1 MNVWDYVVL
10 VGTLLGIA
18 AYGLW
23 RTRGARDLT
32 SYLKGDAHTGW
43 ATIGLSVMAT
53 QASAITFLSTPGQGY
68 ESGIGF
74 VQNYF
79 GMPIALILVAAVFV
93 PLYRRLNVYTAY
105 EFLGR
110 RFDTKTRV
118 LGALL
123 FLVQRGLAAGIT
135 IYAPAIIVS
144 TVLGWSLDLTVLLSG
159 ALVIL
164 YTVMG
169 GSGAVTLTQ
178 KHQMAVILAGMA
190 VAFVILV
197 MKLPRDL
204 GLGGALH
211 VAGGMGRLEAVDFS
225 MDPDRRYTIWTGI
238 LGGVFLSLSYFG
250 TDQSQVQRYLAGG
263 SVRDSRLGL
272 MFNALLKIP
281 MQFFILLLGALL
293 FVFYQFERP
302 PVFWN
307 EAEWEKH
314 SAAGEAAEPLRA
326 LETRHAQLHEEK
338 LAAIGTWVE
347 AHRSGDSVREAEARA
362 SVAGLQERA
371 QELRDEAKQVL
382 VEADPGIKTKDS
394 DYVFITF
401 VLDHLPH
408 GVIGLLLT
416 VIFAASLS
424 SSSSEL
430 NALGATTAMDLYRGV
445 LRPGAAEAHYV
456 RASKWLTAAWG
467 VIAVTFALFLRV
479 AENLIEQI
487 NIIGSLFYGVVLG
500 MFLVAFFFRRVGG
513 TAVFFAAVAAES
525 LVITGYFTLSI
536 GYLWYNLIGCALCVV
551 FSLTLHAILGGCDRA
566 EELPVT

>member
-1 MNVWDYVVL
+1 MNVWDYIVL
-10 VGTLLGIA
+10 VGTLMSIA
-18 AYGLW
+18 LYGMW
-23 RTRGARDLT
+23 RTRGARDLST
-32 SYLKGDAHTGW
+32 YLKGDKHTGW

-68 ESGIGF
+68 ESGIAF

-79 GMPIALILVAAVFV
+79 GMPIALILVAAIFV

-159 ALVIL
+159 ALVII

-190 VAFVILV
+190 VAFIILV
-197 MKLPRDL
+197 TKLPAHIGMGD
-204 GLGGALH
+204 ALH
-211 VAGGMGRLEAVDFS
+211 VAGGMGRLQAIDFS
-225 MDPDRRYTIWTGI
+225 LDPDRRYTIWSGI
-238 LGGVFLSLSYFG
+238 LGGLFLSLSYFG

-272 MFNALLKIP
+272 MFNAVLKIP
-281 MQFFILLLGALL
+281 MQFFILLLGALV

-302 PVFWN
+302 PLFFN
-307 EAEWEKH
+307 EAAWERNVAG
-314 SAAGEAAEPLRA
+314 AAGGTLRA
-326 LETRHAQLHEEK
+326 LEERHGALHEEK
-338 LAAIGTWVE
+338 EAAIDAWIVARRG
-347 AHRSGDSVREAEARA
+347 GDA
-362 SVAGLQERA
+362 A
-371 QELRDEAKQVL
+371 QEAATRAVVQVKQQELEDLRQQAKDAL
-382 VEADPGIKTKDS
+382 VAADPKVKPKDS

-401 VLDHLPH
+401 VMEHLPH

-416 VIFAASLS
+416 VIFAAALS

-430 NALGATTAMDLYRGV
+430 NALGATTAMDLYRG
-445 LRPGAAEAHYV
+445 LIRPGEGEGHYV
-456 RASKWLTAAWG
+456 VASKLFTAVWG
-467 VIAVTFALFLRV
+467 VVAVGFALMLRV

-500 MFLVAFFFRRVGG
+500 LFLVAFFFRRVGG
-513 TAVFFAAVAAES
+513 TAVFIAALIAET

-536 GYLWYNLIGCALCVV
+536 GYLWYNLIGCALCVAL
-551 FSLTLHAILGGCDRA
+551 SLALHTVLGNRDHA
-566 EELPVT
+566 EEIPTG

>member
-10 VGTLLGIA
+10 VGTLLSIA
-18 AYGLW
+18 AYGMW
-23 RTRGARDLT
+23 RTRGARDLS
-32 SYLKGDAHTGW
+32 SYIRGDRHTGW

-159 ALVIL
+159 ALVII
-164 YTVMG
+164 YTVRG

-197 MKLPRDL
+197 MKLPEDL
-204 GLGGALH
+204 GLGEALH

-225 MDPDRRYTIWTGI
+225 LDPGRRYTIWSGI

-272 MFNALLKIP
+272 MFNAVFKIP

-307 EAEWEKH
+307 KAEWSRH
-314 SAAGEAAEPLRA
+314 STGEGGAPLRA
-326 LETRHAQLHEEK
+326 FEERHEQMHDEK
-338 LAAIGTWVE
+338 LAAIEAWVE
-347 AHRSGDSVREAEARA
+347 ARRSGDAAQEAAMRA
-362 SVAGLQERA
+362 AVAEVQQRA
-371 QELRDEAKQVL
+371 QALRDETKEAL
-382 VEADPGIKTKDS
+382 VAADPKINAKDS
-394 DYVFITF
+394 DYVFISF

-416 VIFAASLS
+416 VIFAAALS

-430 NALGATTAMDLYRGV
+430 NALGTTTAMDLYRGV
-445 LRPGAAEAHYV
+445 LRPGADEAHYV

-467 VIAVTFALFLRV
+467 VVAVSSALLLRV

-500 MFLVAFFFRRVGG
+500 LFLVAFFFRRVGG
-513 TAVFFAAVAAES
+513 TAVFFAAIAAEA
-525 LVITGYFTLSI
+525 LVIAGYFTLSI
-536 GYLWYNLIGCALCVV
+536 GYLWYNLIGCSLCVL
-551 FSLTLHAILGGCDRA
+551 FSLMLHTILGGRDHA
-566 EELPVT
+566 EELPVA

>member
-1 MNVWDYVVL
+1 MNLLDYIVL
-10 VGTLLGIA
+10 VGTTLGIA
-18 AYGLW
+18 FYGMW
-23 RTRGARDLT
+23 RTRGARDLS

-68 ESGIGF
+68 ESGIAF

-79 GMPIALILVAAVFV
+79 GMPIALILVAAIFV
-93 PLYRRLNVYTAY
+93 PLYRRLNVFTAY

-110 RFDTKTRV
+110 RFDRKTRV
-118 LGALL
+118 LGAML

-159 ALVIL
+159 ALVIV
-164 YTVMG
+164 YTVVG

-178 KHQMAVILAGMA
+178 KHQMAVILCGMA
-190 VAFVILV
+190 GAFIILLA
-197 MKLPRDL
+197 KLPGHVGVDD
-204 GLGGALH
+204 ALH
-211 VAGGMGRLEAVDFS
+211 VAGGMERLQAIDFS
-225 MDPDRRYTIWTGI
+225 LDPDKRYTIWSGL

-272 MFNALLKIP
+272 MFNAVLKIP
-281 MQFFILLLGALL
+281 MQFFILLLGALV

-302 PVFWN
+302 PLFFN
-307 EAEWEKH
+307 EAAW
-314 SAAGEAAEPLRA
+314 SRQATGESGAPLRA
-326 LETRHAQLHEEK
+326 LEERHVALHAEK
-338 LAAIGTWVE
+338 AAAVE
-347 AHRSGDSVREAEARA
+347 AWVAARRSGDEAQ
-362 SVAGLQERA
+362 VAATRSAA
-371 QELRDEAKQVL
+371 QEKQQQLELLRQEAKDAL
-382 VEADPGIKTKDS
+382 VALDPKINTKDS

-401 VLDHLPH
+401 VLKYLPH

-416 VIFAASLS
+416 VIFAAALS

-430 NALGATTAMDLYRGV
+430 NALGATTAMDLYRSFVHGDASE
-445 LRPGAAEAHYV
+445 RHYV
-456 RASKWLTAAWG
+456 IASKLFTMLWG
-467 VIAVTFALFLRV
+467 VIAVSFALALRV

-500 MFLVAFFFRRVGG
+500 LFLVAFFFRRVGG
-513 TAVFFAAVAAES
+513 TAVFLAAIAAEA

-551 FSLTLHAILGGCDRA
+551 FSLALHAVLGDRDHA
-566 EELPVT
+566 EELPVR

>member
-1 MNVWDYVVL
+1 MNLWDYVVL
-10 VGTLLGIA
+10 VGATLAIA
-18 AYGLW
+18 LYGMW
-23 RTRGARDLT
+23 RTRGARDLST
-32 SYLKGDAHTGW
+32 YLKGDAHTGW

-68 ESGIGF
+68 ESGLAF

-144 TVLGWSLDLTVLLSG
+144 TVLGWSLTWTVLLSG
-159 ALVIL
+159 LVVIV

-178 KHQMAVILAGMA
+178 KHQMTIILAGMA

-197 MKLPRDL
+197 MKLPGHL
-204 GLGGALH
+204 GVGDALH
-211 VAGGMGRLEAVDFS
+211 VAGEMGRLQAIDFS
-225 MDPDRRYTIWTGI
+225 LDPDRRYTIWSGI
-238 LGGVFLSLSYFG
+238 LGGLFLSLSYFG

-272 MFNALLKIP
+272 MFNAVLKIP
-281 MQFFILLLGALL
+281 MQFFILLLGALV

-302 PVFWN
+302 PVFFN
-307 EAEWEKH
+307 EAEWSRRVD
-314 SAAGEAAEPLRA
+314 SAQGAPLRA
-326 LETRHAQLHEEK
+326 LEERQAALHAEK
-338 LAAIGTWVE
+338 AAAVDAWLV
-347 AHRSGDSVREAEARA
+347 ARRGDDAAAESVAREAMLGAQARSEA
-362 SVAGLQERA
+362 
-371 QELRDEAKQVL
+371 LRQEAKQAL
-382 VEADPGIKTKDS
+382 LAIDPKIKTKDS
-394 DYVFITF
+394 DFVFITF

-416 VIFAASLS
+416 VIFAAALS

-430 NALGATTAMDLYRGV
+430 NALGTTTAMDLYRGV
-445 LRPGAAEAHYV
+445 VNTAGTEAHYV
-456 RASKWLTAAWG
+456 RASKLLTMVWG
-467 VIAVTFALFLRV
+467 VVAVAFALLLRV

-500 MFLVAFFFRRVGG
+500 LFLVAFFFRSVGG
-513 TAVFFAAVAAES
+513 TAVFFAAIAAEV
-525 LVITGYFTLSI
+525 LVLAGFFTLEI
-536 GYLWYNLIGCALCVV
+536 GYLWYNLIGCALCVA
-551 FSLTLHAILGGCDRA
+551 FSLMLHAVLGRRDEVA
-566 EELPVT
+566 PLPGG